1 MTTGA
6 PVLNIQVAPKSNLP
20 KKVMVWTGTKYE
32 VASDV
37 KKSYLTLPKEE
48 KQALID
54 YAMLL
59 GKKPSEAKTVW
70 SNLVDAS
77 VYAGSQGQ
85 KKNPWQILAETK
97 SQIPA
102 VVTAP
107 TVNAVQYTPETAQP
121 LVDKV
126 YMAAL
131 GRKAKPEEVASL
143 LPDLN
148 AAELKT
154 PTTTSYTK
162 GPSGENIQ
170 TVTGGVDETS
180 FLTNKAK
187 TINQDDFNR
196 YKGQQFGSWLSRAM
210 AGQDVSGG

>member
-1 MTTGA
+1 MTTA
-6 PVLNIQVAPKSNLP
+6 PELNIQIAPKSNLP
-20 KKVMVWTGTKYE
+20 KKVMVWTGSKYE
-32 VASDV
+32 VAATV
-37 KKSYLTLPKEE
+37 KKAYLTLPKEE

-59 GKKPSEAKTVW
+59 GKKPSDAKSVW
-70 SNLVDAS
+70 TNLVDAA

-102 VVTAP
+102 ATPTPP
-107 TVNAVQYTPETAQP
+107 TVSAIQYTPETATP
-121 LVDKV
+121 IVDKV

-131 GRKAKPEEVASL
+131 GRRAKPEEVTAI
-143 LPDLN
+143 LPELN

-154 PTTTSYTK
+154 PTKTSYTK
-162 GPSGENIQ
+162 GPAGENIA
-170 TVTGGVDETS
+170 TVTGGVDETG
-180 FLTNKAK
+180 FLTQKAK
-187 TINQDDFNR
+187 LNEEDFNR
-196 YKGQQFGSWLSRAM
+196 FQGQQFGSWLSRAM